1 MARSLGRTNI
11 DNKRARSK
19 PPERQDKDS
28 DISVSN
34 SEISDTRSKSG
45 FMYLPVNFSTTQISA
60 WLDTGS
66 TINLMSHELFD
77 RLPANNKVHVDYCHE
92 SIVLASNQHISI
104 DYVAQVKGVISGRQQ
119 SFNVYV
125 LKDTAHP
132 LILGTEYMRNDG
144 VTLNFDTM
152 SVNSTSATVRSRKK
166 SC

>member
-1 MARSLGRTNI
+1 MARSLGWTNI

-19 PPERQDKDS
+19 PPEQQDKDS

-34 SEISDTRSKSG
+34 AEISDARSKSG

-60 WLDTGS
+60 LLDTGS
-66 TINLMSHELFD
+66 TINLMLHELFD
-77 RLPANNKVHVDYCHE
+77 RLPANIKVHVDYCHE
-92 SIVLASNQHISI
+92 SIVLANNQHISI

-119 SFNVYV
+119 SFNSYV

-132 LILGTEYMRNDG
+132 LILGTEYMRNNG

-152 SVNSTSATVRSRKK
+152 SVNSTRATVRSRKR